1 MLTMALLTTAML
13 TMAVLTMAML
23 TVAGAMRGRPIPL
36 VKRSQLLYLLY
47 LLDLLYLLGEF
58 LKVKW
63 KQFAIDF
70 DNIPVPEEK
79 AAEPFDEKMIA
90 ALSDLKVPP
99 CLAGYVRECV
109 GK

>member
-1 MLTMALLTTAML
+1 MSEPHLQRRRGALRT
-13 TMAVLTMAML
+13 
-23 TVAGAMRGRPIPL
+23 GPYIH
-36 VKRSQLLYLLY
+36 LLYLRY
-47 LLDLLYLLGEF
+47 LRYLLYLLGEF

-99 CLAGYVRECV
+99 CLAGYVSECV

>member
-47 LLDLLYLLGEF
+47 ILDLLYLLGEF

-70 DNIPVPEEK
+70 DDIPVPEEK

-90 ALSDLKVPP
+90 ALSDLKVPS
-99 CLAGYVRECV
+99 CLAGYVSECV

>member
-1 MLTMALLTTAML
+1 M
-13 TMAVLTMAML
+13 
-23 TVAGAMRGRPIPL
+23 
-36 VKRSQLLYLLY
+36 YLLCT
-47 LLDLLYLLGEF
+47 GEF

-90 ALSDLKVPP
+90 ALSDLKV
-99 CLAGYVRECV
+99 R
-109 GK
+109 

>member
-1 MLTMALLTTAML
+1 MLTVALLTTAML

-23 TVAGAMRGRPIPL
+23 TVGGAMRGRPIPL

-70 DNIPVPEEK
+70 DDIPVPEEK

-90 ALSDLKVPP
+90 ALSDLKVPS
-99 CLAGYVRECV
+99 CLAGYVSECV

>member
-23 TVAGAMRGRPIPL
+23 TVAGAMRGRPVPL
-36 VKRSQLLYLLY
+36 VKRSQLLYLLD

-70 DNIPVPEEK
+70 DDIPVPEEK

-90 ALSDLKVPP
+90 ALSDLKVPS
-99 CLAGYVRECV
+99 CLAGYVSECV

>member
-70 DNIPVPEEK
+70 DDIPVPEEK

-90 ALSDLKVPP
+90 ALSDLKVPS
-99 CLAGYVRECV
+99 CLAGYVSECV

>member
-47 LLDLLYLLGEF
+47 ILDLLYLLGEF

-70 DNIPVPEEK
+70 DDIPVPEEK

-90 ALSDLKVPP
+90 ALSDLKVPS
-99 CLAGYVRECV
+99 CLAGHVSECV

>member
-23 TVAGAMRGRPIPL
+23 TVGGAMRGRPIPL
-36 VKRSQLLYLLY
+36 IKRSQLLYLLY
-47 LLDLLYLLGEF
+47 LLYLLGEF
-58 LKVKW
+58 LKVRW

-70 DNIPVPEEK
+70 DDIPVPEEK

-90 ALSDLKVPP
+90 ALSDLKVPS
-99 CLAGYVRECV
+99 CLAGYVSECV

>member
-1 MLTMALLTTAML
+1 ML

-36 VKRSQLLYLLY
+36 VKRSQLLYLPY
-47 LLDLLYLLGEF
+47 ILDLLYLLGEF

-70 DNIPVPEEK
+70 DDIPVPEEK

-90 ALSDLKVPP
+90 ALSDLKVPS
-99 CLAGYVRECV
+99 CLAGYVSECV